1 MEVVR
6 FKFRSLYP
14 WRDVLKAEWTKQPV
28 SEELSAVLN
37 RIFTNKLSDT
47 DSIDKLLPENPII
60 PEVVE
65 KIPQFTAACS
75 SLEQS
80 QAATALPKSTSQL

>member
-6 FKFRSLYP
+6 FKFQSLYP

-37 RIFTNKLSDT
+37 RIFTNKISDT
-47 DSIDKLLPENPII
+47 DSIDKILPEKPII

-65 KIPQFTAACS
+65 KTPHFTEVYS
-75 SLEQS
+75 SLE
-80 QAATALPKSTSQL
+80 